1 MRGDNPERGPEDR
14 SREGEDDGLR
24 LVDPGHCG
32 GRGPKTP
39 EGRDLPRTRMDLK
52 AHRRVDEEADHHGD
66 DEREQRERRL
76 DLRDAA
82 ADKADRAERL
92 KSRQP
97 QCSDDCRVRRCVCQN
112 RLHRPAPRCVHGD
125 QEIRPDVD
133 PIVREERGARRRWG
147 DDREVGEVQPEQTQ
161 VPRTRHGPP
170 ARGLDLIP
178 QSNVDGDIART
189 DREPDGSD
197 PRVIRFEG
205 DGEYG
210 ERETIDLEARGMGP
224 HRDEVAAHVGE
235 RGRIDRTR
243 EQLVPLDVYGRA
255 GPDPDRDG
263 PDAVRE
269 GGDRRTDHLELI
281 RGLVHH
287 FGRVAEGL
295 FEYHDFGFPREVIRR
310 HIDTIEAD
318 LGRLRASGGLDDLG
332 LPEES
337 LAGQVRGIWNS
348 KKNLRYAAGALMISN
363 RFRQETR
370 PENRLRASRLKVVY
384 EAFLDTIDDAIDSGD
399 YNFGDALD
407 LMRHCLGS
415 LTAPRFDGSRS
426 RAA

>member
-1 MRGDNPERGPEDR
+1 MRGHNPERGPEDR

-76 DLRDAA
+76 DLCDAA

-97 QCSDDCRVRRCVCQN
+97 QCSDDRRVQRCVCQN

-178 QSNVDGDIART
+178 QSNIDGDIART

-197 PRVIRFEG
+197 PRVIRL
-205 DGEYG
+205 
-210 ERETIDLEARGMGP
+210 ISKPAAWARIATKSPLTSGS
-224 HRDEVAAHVGE
+224 AAGS
-235 RGRIDRTR
+235 IALASSSFPWMYT
-243 EQLVPLDVYGRA
+243 A
-255 GPDPDRDG
+255 GPVPIRFATDPTPFAR
-263 PDAVRE
+263 PSARLIAPTRTMHANAIAHAVARV
-269 GGDRRTDHLELI
+269 RR
-281 RGLVHH
+281 VK
-287 FGRVAEGL
+287 RVASRKIG
-295 FEYHDFGFPREVIRR
+295 
-310 HIDTIEAD
+310 
-318 LGRLRASGGLDDLG
+318 
-332 LPEES
+332 
-337 LAGQVRGIWNS
+337 RGI
-348 KKNLRYAAGALMISN
+348 
-363 RFRQETR
+363 
-370 PENRLRASRLKVVY
+370 RLA
-384 EAFLDTIDDAIDSGD
+384 EGTEPA
-399 YNFGDALD
+399 
-407 LMRHCLGS
+407 
-415 LTAPRFDGSRS
+415 
-426 RAA
+426 